1 MLYQSAIDIERV
13 LEPAKFANFLSTKL
27 LSKPKGSPEQ
37 KELLDKIKALNS
49 ALDLLHRE
57 YKRCT
62 YYESYDFSSIEI
74 SDELAGDFFAYML
87 RKRQQDI
94 TLH

>member
-1 MLYQSAIDIERV
+1 MLYQSALDIEHA
-13 LEPAKFANFLSTKL
+13 LEPVRFANFPSIKL
-27 LSKPKGSPEQ
+27 VSKPKDSPEQ

-74 SDELAGDFFAYML
+74 SDDLAGDFFAYML